1 MYLPILERV
10 GAVLFCMMPHCVL
23 PCNRQPRVVGA
34 SGGSRERYVV
44 VARCRATG
52 AAWGVH
58 APHGTPVPV
67 MVRRHAR
74 MRLPPEQGKGLVDS
88 GPIIP

>member
-10 GAVLFCMMPHCVL
+10 GPVLFGTMPYCAL
-23 PCNRQPRVVGA
+23 LCNGYPRAAGAIGRGGREGGGDRAGRVV
-34 SGGSRERYVV
+34 
-44 VARCRATG
+44 
-52 AAWGVH
+52 
-58 APHGTPVPV
+58 
-67 MVRRHAR
+67 MLRRHAR

>member
-1 MYLPILERV
+1 MEGV
-10 GAVLFCMMPHCVL
+10 AEGAWD
-23 PCNRQPRVVGA
+23 NRGIV
-34 SGGSRERYVV
+34 
-44 VARCRATG
+44 RATG
-52 AAWGVH
+52 V
-58 APHGTPVPV
+58 PVPV